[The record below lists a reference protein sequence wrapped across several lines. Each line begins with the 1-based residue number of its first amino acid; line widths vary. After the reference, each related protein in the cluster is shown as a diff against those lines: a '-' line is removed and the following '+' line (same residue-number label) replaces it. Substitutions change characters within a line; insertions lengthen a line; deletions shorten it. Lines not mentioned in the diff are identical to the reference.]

1 MAPILINLV
10 GVFYNVMNLVSLYVG
25 VAIQYV
31 EAPYKN
37 TSILGKG

>member
-1 MAPILINLV
+1 MAPILIKLV
-10 GVFYNVMNLVSLYVG
+10 GVFYNVVSLVSLYIDI
-25 VAIQYV
+25 AIQHV